1 MSNLL
6 NNWKYIHPSIQTN
19 NNQAEGR
26 SLWVDI
32 LCDQQRSIWILGW
45 SFSFFRL
52 NCNSKH
58 RLLLSDMQPPLL
70 LYQSLCFFFIKLNFS
85 TIISICTY
93 LFTVM
98 ISAGVSGPWTWVSAH
113 KEAVNE
119 CVQATAA
126 VRQWRWTYKHGC
138 LAVMT
143 LYTDL
148 MIPTLHR
155 NLWGRH
161 NYSPTLFGVDC
172 RKNWRL
178 LLKLSNIEWW

>member
-1 MSNLL
+1 MWPTKVHLDPWVKLFFLQTKLQFKTSTVIE
-6 NNWKYIHPSIQTN
+6 WHAASFTFIQITV
-19 NNQAEGR
+19 
-26 SLWVDI
+26 L
-32 LCDQQRSIWILGW
+32 
-45 SFSFFRL
+45 
-52 NCNSKH
+52 
-58 RLLLSDMQPPLL
+58 
-70 LYQSLCFFFIKLNFS
+70 FFIKLNFS

-178 LLKLSNIEWW
+178 LLKLSNIEW